1 MQGETHSSR
10 PGCVMFSRAG
20 IGTQHSTLYE
30 ALTKTPSPRG
40 ASETVSSRTKKRLYY
55 QQNRRSV
62 DIYILCTS
70 TLAQLLVPLYQLHT
84 WPAGSYLAVTHLMY
98 STSGCP
104 LWPGPS
110 SSALPP
116 PPAKLRKP
124 AVGAASP
131 AMLAGRSRNLPNI
144 RHLPDPCLT
153 PSGHLCPCT

>member
-104 LWPGPS
+104 LRPGPS

-116 PPAKLRKP
+116 PPPRQSFVNPLLGRRRP
-124 AVGAASP
+124 PCWLDAAETSLIFDICLI
-131 AMLAGRSRNLPNI
+131 LA
-144 RHLPDPCLT
+144 
-153 PSGHLCPCT
+153 